1 MLVLD
6 TVKFSHLGA
15 HYKVE
20 ILEENG
26 KLHAQNYALM
36 PNKATKLKSWEKTSV
51 KPLTSTDVCRAVVE
65 AERLA
70 RANFGN

>member
-6 TVKFSHLGA
+6 TIKFSHLGG

-26 KLHAQNYALM
+26 KLLAQNYALM
-36 PNKATKLKSWEKTSV
+36 PNKETRLKSWEKTSV
-51 KPLTSTDVCRAVVE
+51 KPLRSTDICRAVIE
-65 AERLA
+65 AEQLA
-70 RANFGN
+70 RADFGN

>member
-6 TVKFSHLGA
+6 TVKFSHLGG

-26 KLHAQNYALM
+26 KLHAQNYALLS
-36 PNKATKLKSWEKTSV
+36 NEATRLKSWEKTSV
-51 KPLTSTDVCRAVVE
+51 KPLRSTDICRAVIE
-65 AERLA
+65 AERLV

>member
-6 TVKFSHLGA
+6 TIKFSHLGG

-20 ILEENG
+20 ILEKDG
-26 KLHAQNYALM
+26 KLIAQNYALL
-36 PNKATKLKSWEKTSV
+36 PNEETRLKSWQKTSV
-51 KPLTSTDVCRAVVE
+51 KPLRSTDICRAVIE

>member
-6 TVKFSHLGA
+6 TVKFSHLGG

-20 ILEENG
+20 ILEDNG

-36 PNKATKLKSWEKTSV
+36 HDKTTRLKSWEKTSV
-51 KPLTSTDVCRAVVE
+51 KQLRSTDVCRAVIE